1 MESQQRFLHW
11 ILHSPSLF
19 ELKPPFAQ
27 LQPLDVSLPSALP
40 PYQGNKR
47 LGFLYQ
53 HLCSTLFQNTNTID
67 FIEEELQLKDH
78 QRTLG
83 AIDFMLRNTAESSYQ
98 HWEVAI
104 KFYLLCDGLWYGPNA
119 KDRLDKKLSHML
131 NHQLKMSSN
140 EAFLATHP
148 QYRNCSEHLLMQGRL
163 YINPFLDQVIPQEC
177 LGYRLNAQVIT
188 GYWCFAHQWPQI
200 PGHSMRWK
208 NTIGPWEP
216 ASLTRQSRNH
226 RIGLFTHKVKV
237 ANSGLSCRITGHIME
252 CKKGKHRFP
261 SYCAIISR
269 RCQPHLMHPMC
280 VQMAARSKS
289 PCNLAVVWSFWP

>member
-1 MESQQRFLHW
+1 MMESQLRFLHW

-200 PGHSMRWK
+200 P
-208 NTIGPWEP
+208 EP
-216 ASLTRQSRNH
+216 LYALEKHDWAVGTREFDTPIQ
-226 RIGLFTHKVKV
+226 
-237 ANSGLSCRITGHIME
+237 E
-252 CKKGKHRFP
+252 PQDRFVH
-261 SYCAIISR
+261 A
-269 RCQPHLMHPMC
+269 Q
-280 VQMAARSKS
+280 SKS
-289 PCNLAVVWSFWP
+289 GQFWFIVPDNWPHNGM

>member
-27 LQPLDVSLPSALP
+27 LQSLDASVPSTLP

-53 HLCSTLFQNTNTID
+53 HLCSTLFQNTKTID
-67 FIEEELQLKDH
+67 LVEEELQLKDH

-83 AIDFMLRNTAESSYQ
+83 AIDFMLRNTADSNYQ

-104 KFYLLCDGLWYGPNA
+104 KFYLLHDGLWYGPNA
-119 KDRLDKKLSHML
+119 KDRLDKKLNHML

-140 EAFLATHP
+140 EAFLASHP

-163 YINPFLDQVIPQEC
+163 YINPFFRSSHPSKVLGVFPQRAGNQRI
-177 LGYRLNAQVIT
+177 LVFLPINGLKY
-188 GYWCFAHQWPQI
+188 PS
-200 PGHSMRWK
+200 HSMRWK
-208 NTIGPWEP
+208 NTTGPWEP

-237 ANSGLSCRITGHIME
+237 ANSGLSCRIIGHTME
-252 CKKGKHRFP
+252 CKKREASLPFVLCHYFATLPATFNASHVRANGG
-261 SYCAIISR
+261 A
-269 RCQPHLMHPMC
+269 
-280 VQMAARSKS
+280 
-289 PCNLAVVWSFWP
+289 